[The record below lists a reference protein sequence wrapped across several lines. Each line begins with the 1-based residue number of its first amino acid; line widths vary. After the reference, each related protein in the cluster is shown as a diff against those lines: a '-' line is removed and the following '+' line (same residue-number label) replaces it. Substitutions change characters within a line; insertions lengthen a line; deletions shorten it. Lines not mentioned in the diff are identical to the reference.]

1 MEPMDAERSSAF
13 MLGDR
18 AYDFLKKLVQI
29 ILPAFGTFYVTLG
42 QVWGLPHG
50 DEVAK
55 TCLALAAFLGICLG
69 ISSNAY
75 KASGAGF
82 DGEIRV
88 RPQVDGPTKVDFI
101 TKTPDPLDITNKS
114 TARFKVTT
122 ETPLARAEVE
132 PEEPEE
138 EEPPRHRARKPRN
151 TKPL

>member
-1 MEPMDAERSSAF
+1 MEPMDVERSSAF

-42 QVWGLPHG
+42 QVWGLPRA
-50 DEVAK
+50 EAVAA
-55 TCLALAAFLGICLG
+55 TCLALSTFLGICLG
-69 ISSNAY
+69 ISSAQY

-88 RPQVDGPTKVDFI
+88 RPQTDGPTKVDFI

-122 ETPLARAEVE
+122 ETPLTQAEV
-132 PEEPEE
+132 EPEE
-138 EEPPRHRARKPRN
+138 EEPPRNRARRSSNP
-151 TKPL
+151 KPL